1 LRNIHEHLRILMSKV
16 TNTQSMYSTTLC
28 PKKRPPFIIQIT
40 LSKVD
45 IFQVWW
51 VRGNSLIFSEIT

>member
-1 LRNIHEHLRILMSKV
+1 MSKV